1 MNAQSIRKIRQ
12 NFIIISMLSFMTVML
27 FTGGLI
33 NIVNN
38 LRIRD
43 NVSNMLDYIIEHE
56 GDLPVPSA
64 QSPESSSSFLG
75 SGPVLFTATPEFL
88 YTTRYYAVIFDKYNH
103 VDDVKLNH
111 IYSVQGHQIHS

>member
-43 NVSNMLDYIIEHE
+43 NVSNMLDYIRWR
-56 GDLPVPSA
+56 GDIPFSILRKVLPP
-64 QSPESSSSFLG
+64 F
-75 SGPVLFTATPEFL
+75 
-88 YTTRYYAVIFDKYNH
+88 
-103 VDDVKLNH
+103 
-111 IYSVQGHQIHS
+111 